1 MCSFGG
7 VEKSGYSLS
16 FLLKFFQ
23 ANQQFKFEIGFLI
36 IILHIITHTSIHFVT
51 MQTLSFLFL
60 LLAAVT
66 TALENYDGMLTQNKV
81 VWKNNIYPPNIG
93 SSHADAMSAVNTILL
108 SLMKK
113 RLATDGNDDQAPS
126 KTSRNKHQFDNK
138 HDEDI
143 CGSNGEAPEWPKE
156 RLKLHKASFNSE
168 YKFWTQMGTVLLGTN
183 GIDLTGFDGMIRLRV
198 RDDTLSLIMHNA
210 CETESEDSTTCGSN
224 VKPGLSTDCDSINM
238 MTLQL
243 KFNKLGLGLP
253 SLDLDWKMKLLVGDF
268 PDGIHLHNLPL
279 GASTL
284 LPQDHKYDVKIRLAL
299 SVQSTFNPSTR
310 LWELEE
316 KDVHLCSPGLELVGD
331 FESGKF
337 NILKWLVEQ
346 KKSIIVDNVV
356 QPVYCALKYTLP
368 YAPWLGQTL
377 TFVAEDELRKKS
389 GAHSVEDNM
398 PSEFQFTFDNKLTVN
413 PTPMPYDM
421 LHLRTGWQLNVPT
434 LRFVSHLLATS
445 KEIAQ
450 DNQRQMKDSKI
461 QSNLNKKEKLLLQRL
476 IAMGFDE
483 SVFGAIKQ
491 IELYIDK
498 LTKDTAELSTTLAGI
513 TENVWNVLF
522 STGNDLQI
530 EMKGGVGIGKDKNGG
545 NGGVSGRLDNFHIS
559 SLTKHT
565 PLNMNIFFTDPLD
578 LIAGLVPEAISSSS
592 FVVHDNDDNSVK
604 NFLVETTKRKGNG
617 DAPRISTVTDVDDQD
632 SLFYMKGK
640 TTLVDIKDAEIT
652 GTLNSLVRHK
662 EKVDAFLDHKMAQRI
677 VQNLLHLMLQHKVSF
692 DFKTENDLPGA
703 SIDKVSIT
711 TKRLQIGGL
720 IGYNGPMSINK
731 LLQTMKRMLNEMSKE
746 TMLRE
751 RKKTENGEWYKCM
764 SDVEKKYMNDQQQLE
779 KSALKKKEACKE
791 TEVTEGTF

>member
-1 MCSFGG
+1 MLLVFC
-7 VEKSGYSLS
+7 
-16 FLLKFFQ
+16 LKFCQ
-23 ANQQFKFEIGFLI
+23 ANPTILGFLTSFDI
-36 IILHIITHTSIHFVT
+36 GIHIHPLVT

-60 LLAAVT
+60 LSTAVA

-81 VWKNNIYPPNIG
+81 VWKNNIHPPNIG

-108 SLMKK
+108 SLMEK
-113 RLATDGNDDQAPS
+113 RLATDGNDDHQFEQQAAS

-168 YKFWTQMGTVLLGTN
+168 YKFWTQMGNVLIGTN

-210 CETESEDSTTCGSN
+210 CETETEDSTTCSSN

-253 SLDLDWKMKLLVGDF
+253 SVDLDWKMKLLVGDF
-268 PDGIHLHNLPL
+268 PNGIHLHNLPL

-310 LWELEE
+310 LWDLEE

-331 FESGKF
+331 FESGSF

-389 GAHSVEDNM
+389 GTHSVEDNM

-461 QSNLNKKEKLLLQRL
+461 QSNLNKKEKLLLKRL

-498 LTKDTAELSTTLAGI
+498 LTRDTAELSTTLAGI

-545 NGGVSGRLDNFHIS
+545 NGGVSGKLENFHIS

-565 PLNMNIFFTDPLD
+565 PLNMDIFFTDPLD
-578 LIAGLVPEAISSSS
+578 LIAGLVPEASTSDFI
-592 FVVHDNDDNSVK
+592 VHENDDNSVK

-617 DAPRISTVTDVDDQD
+617 DAPLSTVVTDIDDQD

-662 EKVDAFLDHKMAQRI
+662 DKVDAFLDHEMAQRI

-692 DFKTENDLPGA
+692 DLTTENDLPGA

-751 RKKTENGEWYKCM
+751 QKKRENGELYKCM
-764 SDVEKKYMNDQQQLE
+764 SDVEKKYFKDQQQLE
-779 KSALKKKEACKE
+779 KIALKKKEACKE
-791 TEVTEGTF
+791 TEVTEVHVPSR